1 MHGLSSGTFFVDG
14 KGEIRHFPDLPGR
27 SSREQLH
34 NPNFK
39 RIEFDA
45 FKNEAGSNS
54 FTLTPKKW
62 IETTNAIGI
71 ISKAGRYGGTYA
83 HKDIAFEF
91 ASWISPAFK
100 FYLIIEYQR
109 LKEAESNQ
117 YNLEWN
123 VKRMLAKANY
133 HIHTDAIK
141 EHIIPDINYSKNTE
155 WMVYAEEAE
164 DIAQETYIKAFKNL
178 DAFRENHLSKP
189 GHSVLLSIWL
199 KIISEQNKN
208 GERTSRILGKNLT
221 KAMNMYCRKK

>member
-1 MHGLSSGTFFVDG
+1 M
-14 KGEIRHFPDLPGR
+14 PDLPGR

-62 IETTNAIGI
+62 IETTIAIGI

-83 HKDIAFEF
+83 HKDSAFEF

-178 DAFRENHLSKP
+178 DAFREKSSFK
-189 GHSVLLSIWL
+189 
-199 KIISEQNKN
+199 
-208 GERTSRILGKNLT
+208 T
-221 KAMNMYCRKK
+221 